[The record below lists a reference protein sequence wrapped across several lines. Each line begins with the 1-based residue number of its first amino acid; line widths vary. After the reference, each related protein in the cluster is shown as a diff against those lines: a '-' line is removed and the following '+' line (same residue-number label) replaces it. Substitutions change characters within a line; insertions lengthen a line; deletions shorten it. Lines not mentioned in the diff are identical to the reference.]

1 MKTAIKRL
9 DLFFYQWLLV
19 IALFAMACTGCG
31 TSKLVSKSVEISRDT
46 VTKTTKDSSTLKQRV
61 EVHEHYV
68 QPKSVT
74 DSTTIS
80 LNDLAALKKVITVD
94 HPMIIEDSTS
104 QIKAKYWFDAYNNL
118 RFQFTSKPA
127 PIKVIDSATTT
138 NAAKIV
144 ATDSK
149 NVQIEYKDKI
159 VEKTIATL
167 SFKAMLWT
175 MGLTAI
181 GVFILMITPIGQVIK
196 SVLSGIIGIFKKKN
210 AV

>member
-1 MKTAIKRL
+1 MKAIKKF

-19 IALFAMACTGCG
+19 IALFVMACTSCG
-31 TSKLVSKSVEISRDT
+31 TSKLVSKSTEISRDT
-46 VTKTTKDSSTLKQRV
+46 LIKTTKDSTSLKQRV
-61 EVHEHYV
+61 EVHEHYI

-80 LNDLAALKKVITVD
+80 LDDLAALKKVVTVD

-127 PIKVIDSATTT
+127 PIKVIDSITTT
-138 NAAKIV
+138 NAAKV
-144 ATDSK
+144 LNNDSK
-149 NVQIEYKDKI
+149 NVQQDYK
-159 VEKTIATL
+159 EKVVTKTVSTL
-167 SFKAMLWT
+167 SLKAMLWT

-181 GVFILMITPIGQVIK
+181 GVFILMITPIGRMIK
-196 SVLSGIIGIFKKKN
+196 LALSTIIGLFSKKS
-210 AV
+210 A